1 MSEEKHCN
9 HSFVVQ
15 RRGLPGISMRLA
27 EKLPVTVAFLGGSIT
42 EGAGASEADTYSWR
56 ALTGK
61 YLEERF
67 ADQVFDFIN
76 AGVGGT
82 NSTLGAHRLQ
92 EHVLRLGRVDLLFV
106 EFSVNDDSDREE
118 SIRGMEGIVRQCR
131 RLSPDTDIC
140 FVYTAAEKNLSGSNP
155 FNIAVHEEVAEQY
168 DLPSINFAARIYEA
182 TQAGQMEWTELAP
195 DGYHPNDD
203 GHALYASFLQ
213 EYLEIALVS
222 NSTPLN
228 SEITLSIPPPMEEQN
243 YEYGSLLD
251 FRAADHSDGF
261 ELRELTSED
270 PLMNWR
276 FGTEHMYTDSKEAA
290 FSFTVTGQ
298 SAGLLLLYGPDSG
311 IFEYSLNG
319 APFTAVN
326 LFDEWCPLAFRP
338 IIAMFPTQNR
348 RQELQ
353 VTVRITGKQDEQ
365 SKGTSLRILKLM
377 CN

>member
-9 HSFVVQ
+9 HHFVVS
-15 RRGLPGISMRLA
+15 RRGLPSTSVRLA
-27 EKLPVTVAFLGGSIT
+27 GKEPVTVAFLGGSIT

-61 YLEERF
+61 YLQERF
-67 ADQVFDFIN
+67 VDQKFRFIN

-92 EHVLRLGRVDLLFV
+92 AHVLGQGRIDLLFV

-131 RLSPDTDIC
+131 RLSPSTDIC
-140 FVYTAAEKNLSGSNP
+140 FLYTAAEKNLSGSNP
-155 FNIAVHEEVAEQY
+155 FNIAVHEEVAEHY
-168 DLPSINFAARIYEA
+168 ELPSVNFAARVYA
-182 TQAGQMEWTELAP
+182 QTQAGQMEWTELAP

-203 GHALYASFLQ
+203 GHALYASFLR
-213 EYLEIALVS
+213 EYLETALVPDNTHLICES
-222 NSTPLN
+222 A
-228 SEITLSIPPPMEEQN
+228 LSISPLEEQN
-243 YEYGSLLD
+243 YEYGNLLD
-251 FRAADHSDGF
+251 FRGADHADGF
-261 ELRELTSED
+261 ELCELTPQD

-276 FGTEHMYTDSKEAA
+276 FGTEHLFTDSREAV

-298 SAGLLLLYGPDSG
+298 NVGLLLLYGPDSG
-311 IFEYSLNG
+311 IFEYSFNG
-319 APFTAVN
+319 GPFSAVN

-338 IIAMFPTQNR
+338 IIAMFGVQKQ

-353 VTVRITGKQDEQ
+353 VTVRITGEKDEQ
-365 SKGTSLRILKLM
+365 SKGTSLRILKLLY
-377 CN
+377 N